1 MRRGFL
7 FLLFLLAAPSR
18 MWGETIYALSGGWRL
33 IWFDSET
40 PGTLIGSLPITGD
53 LGGYLGMTIEFD
65 PQTRELYAFA
75 YPNCE
80 ILCPTSPV
88 HPGRIDLATGESSLL
103 DWPGFPSDQL
113 SLYDFDIHPVTREV
127 RMIQYALTN
136 YRYSLNALELHVDQP
151 LDTPGRYQALAHA
164 PPGGAHGG
172 ETLAIYYPPVYPL
185 VPHLARIGGVAGNPP
200 ASAGE
205 VTVLGP
211 IDIPHLVRG
220 FDISAGGGGLSAGGA
235 RRFRGPAALSA
246 EPRDPHDRGPR
257 RHCDATPRVRLRPR
271 DRCRADGAGP
281 RHRRG
286 SGSLPHWARGPGD
299 AVGDSGGLAGTTPG
313 LISRLRTKAR
323 RRVSSLANVSNVTPA
338 LRLTR

>member
-151 LDTPGRYQALAHA
+151 LDTPGRYQALAHT
-164 PPGGAHGG
+164 PPGGARGG

-220 FDISAGGGGLSAGGA
+220 FDISAGGGAYLLVEPADFADQRLYRLNLETLTTEDLGVIATPLPGYDFVHAIAAAPTGLGPGTVEVPAVSRTGLVVLAMLLATAAVWRA
-235 RRFRGPAALSA
+235 RR
-246 EPRDPHDRGPR
+246 
-257 RHCDATPRVRLRPR
+257 
-271 DRCRADGAGP
+271 
-281 RHRRG
+281 
-286 SGSLPHWARGPGD
+286 
-299 AVGDSGGLAGTTPG
+299 LA
-313 LISRLRTKAR
+313 
-323 RRVSSLANVSNVTPA
+323 
-338 LRLTR
+338 